1 MMDLANEMNG
11 ALKLIYDF
19 IALSCQSQMC
29 INLGD
34 KKMTISIEDVTK
46 EVEE

>member
-19 IALSCQSQMC
+19 MALSCQSQMC

-34 KKMTISIEDVTK
+34 KKMTVSIEDVTK

>member
-1 MMDLANEMNG
+1 MIDLQNEMNG

-19 IALSCQSQMC
+19 MALSCQSQMC

-34 KKMTISIEDVTK
+34 KKMTVSIEDVTK
-46 EVEE
+46 EAEE

>member
-1 MMDLANEMNG
+1 MIDLQNEMNG

-19 IALSCQSQMC
+19 MALSCQSQMC

-34 KKMTISIEDVTK
+34 KKLTISLEDITEEVK
-46 EVEE
+46 E

>member
-1 MMDLANEMNG
+1 MDLANEMNG

-19 IALSCQSQMC
+19 MALSCQSQMC

-34 KKMTISIEDVTK
+34 KKMTVSIEDVTK
-46 EVEE
+46 EAEE

>member
-1 MMDLANEMNG
+1 MDLANEMNC

-19 IALSCQSQMC
+19 MALSCQSQMC

-46 EVEE
+46 EAEE

>member
-1 MMDLANEMNG
+1 MIDLQNEMNG

-19 IALSCQSQMC
+19 MALSCQSQMC

-34 KKMTISIEDVTK
+34 KKMTVSIEDVTK
-46 EVEE
+46 ETEE

>member
-1 MMDLANEMNG
+1 MIDLQNEMNG

-19 IALSCQSQMC
+19 MALSCQSQMC

-34 KKMTISIEDVTK
+34 KKMTVSIEDVTK

>member
-1 MMDLANEMNG
+1 MIDLQNEMNG

-19 IALSCQSQMC
+19 MALSCQSQMC

-34 KKMTISIEDVTK
+34 KKMTVSIEDVIK
-46 EVEE
+46 EAEE

>member
-1 MMDLANEMNG
+1 MIDLQNEMNG

-19 IALSCQSQMC
+19 MALSCQSQMC

-34 KKMTISIEDVTK
+34 KKMTISVEDVTK

>member
-19 IALSCQSQMC
+19 MALSCQSQMC
-29 INLGD
+29 INLSD

-46 EVEE
+46 EAEE